1 MYSDRP
7 DTPTSTEDLKVIGV
21 AQTALKFIPV
31 FKDEIEFA
39 VVEMYGSD
47 MDRAYIGAAL
57 AFMRRSMQTD
67 PPPVQR

>member
-47 MDRAYIGAAL
+47 MD
-57 AFMRRSMQTD
+57 
-67 PPPVQR
+67 